1 MYKRQRPH
9 IYEAASVV
17 CAFAGIFL
25 IATHGSLNSL
35 AISRPALIWGLT
47 SAVCFTIY
55 CLYPQKL
62 YNEYGLVNIIGWSSL
77 IASIFLALV
86 TKTFSLPHMDGRI
99 IAASLAVA
107 IVGSLIPFTIYSL
120 GISILGSVK
129 ASLFVTVEPV
139 SSALLTWIFLGT
151 QFTRMDL
158 IGFLLILGS
167 IQVVAIMTFHNEKH
181 IVKAE
186 QTHLS

>member
-1 MYKRQRPH
+1 
-9 IYEAASVV
+9 
-17 CAFAGIFL
+17 
-25 IATHGSLNSL
+25 
-35 AISRPALIWGLT
+35 
-47 SAVCFTIY
+47 
-55 CLYPQKL
+55 
-62 YNEYGLVNIIGWSSL
+62 
-77 IASIFLALV
+77 
-86 TKTFSLPHMDGRI
+86 MDGKI

-107 IVGSLIPFTIYSL
+107 IVGSLIPFTIYGL